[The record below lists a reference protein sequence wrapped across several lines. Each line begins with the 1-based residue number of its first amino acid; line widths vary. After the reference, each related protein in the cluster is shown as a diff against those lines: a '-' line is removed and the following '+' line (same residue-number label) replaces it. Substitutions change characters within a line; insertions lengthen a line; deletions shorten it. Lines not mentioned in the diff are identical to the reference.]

1 MFLNKIKW
9 KLAIATKGSSISRSK
24 YLGKSYV
31 KFFSVN
37 TLGNPPTGLNQN
49 PESFFG
55 DKVSGVSVQVLN
67 AAPNSLL
74 KPDTRHLYFTLELN

>member
-1 MFLNKIKW
+1 
-9 KLAIATKGSSISRSK
+9 
-24 YLGKSYV
+24 
-31 KFFSVN
+31 
-37 TLGNPPTGLNQN
+37 LGNPPTDLNQN

-74 KPDTRHLYFTLELN
+74 KPDT